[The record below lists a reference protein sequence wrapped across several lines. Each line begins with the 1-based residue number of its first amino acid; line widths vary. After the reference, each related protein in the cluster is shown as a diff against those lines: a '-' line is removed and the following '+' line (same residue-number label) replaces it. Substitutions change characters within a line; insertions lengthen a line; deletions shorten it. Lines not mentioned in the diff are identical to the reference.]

1 MAEILIIRLKSIGD
15 VAMTIPVIYSAAKA
29 NPADSFTV
37 LTQDFLLPLFLN
49 RPHNVKLIGIDL
61 KGAEKGLPG
70 FLRFVRT
77 LARYRYDIVLDL
89 HFVLRTR
96 ILDWI
101 FRLKGRK
108 VFVLDK
114 MRREQKRLIRKPPK
128 DIAPLSDM
136 TTRYMD
142 VFFDAG
148 IFFNK
153 TFISLY
159 NEYPPEETVVRKIV
173 DKKDGRWV
181 GIAPF
186 AGHREKVYPVEKMER
201 VVEMLSQQENIALFL
216 FGAKGEEEAVLK
228 AWETRY
234 AHTQN
239 VVGRYS
245 LEQELALISRL
256 DVLICMDSANMHFA
270 SLVGVKA
277 ISIWGATHP
286 YAGFYGYGQSPDL
299 AVQTKL
305 SCRPCSIFGKK
316 PCYRGDRACLTHI
329 EPEIIV
335 RKCLSVIP
343 MPYEL

>member
-49 RPHNVKLIGIDL
+49 RPPNVKLIGIDL
-61 KGAEKGLPG
+61 KTEEKGLRG
-70 FLRFVRT
+70 FLQFART
-77 LARYRYDIVLDL
+77 LARYRYDMVLDL

-96 ILDWI
+96 IIDWI

-114 MRREQKRLIRKPPK
+114 MRREQKRLTRKPPK
-128 DIAPLSDM
+128 DITPLPDM
-136 TTRYMD
+136 VTRYMD

-153 TFISLY
+153 TFTSLY
-159 NEYPPEETVVRKIV
+159 DEQPPEKTVLPGIA

-186 AGHREKVYPVEKMER
+186 AGHGEKVYPPEKMEQ
-201 VVEMLSQQENIALFL
+201 VVETLSQHEGISLFL
-216 FGAKGEEEAVLK
+216 FGAKGDEEAVLN
-228 AWETRY
+228 AWEKRY

-239 VVGRYS
+239 VAGRYS

-270 SLVGVKA
+270 SLVGAKA

-286 YAGFYGYGQSPDL
+286 YAGFYGYGQAPEL

-305 SCRPCSIFGKK
+305 SCRPCSVFGKK

-329 EPEIIV
+329 DPETVV
-335 RKCLSVIP
+335 RKCLSV
-343 MPYEL
+343 L